1 MRSHR
6 LFKKLIKAV
15 ESEAASAI
23 PRNIEKTAALYRK
36 LQDTL
41 ETSLLPQG
49 HMRAPVEARKGAQSK
64 QFMMQILP
72 HIQKY
77 MRQFPA
83 GEGFRILD
91 VGPGAGY
98 GANLLGSL
106 YASAELG
113 YRARVTT
120 VDIRDTYADYIRVLC
135 RYVAEHRVV
144 DIAVL
149 DDTFDIVTASHV
161 IEHVRAPRDFCLQLQ
176 KLSRGPSSFA
186 RHIANC
192 ATV

>member
-72 HIQKY
+72 HIQRY
-77 MRQFPA
+77 LRQFPA
-83 GEGFRILD
+83 GGD
-91 VGPGAGY
+91 V
-98 GANLLGSL
+98 
-106 YASAELG
+106 
-113 YRARVTT
+113 
-120 VDIRDTYADYIRVLC
+120 
-135 RYVAEHRVV
+135 
-144 DIAVL
+144 
-149 DDTFDIVTASHV
+149 
-161 IEHVRAPRDFCLQLQ
+161 APD
-176 KLSRGPSSFA
+176 GPSFITGLCSPCGPLWTGLQT
-186 RHIANC
+186 RSG
-192 ATV
+192 